1 MSYLLAIVIFMAGC
15 AFGFG
20 LAYFLRQREREMAE
34 GLKGVFAQ
42 VSMDSLSRNSEEF
55 MRLAKSVLE
64 AKTGEGEKQLES
76 KKELIDAQLVNMK
89 DSLEKL
95 QLFMNSMEKD
105 REAKFAEIS
114 EQIKGTVRQTERLTD
129 VANDLN
135 RALSSSAERGRW
147 GERMA
152 LDIIRAAGLIEG
164 VNYKEQQT
172 MKNGSRPD
180 FTFFLPKG
188 LMLNMDVK
196 FPLDN
201 YVRYYQTDGAERES
215 CLKLF
220 IKDVRT
226 KIKDVKDR
234 GYVDRAEDTLDVVL
248 LFIPNESVY
257 EFIYENDDTVM
268 DFALNNNVILT
279 SPMSLFAVLA
289 VIRQSVENFAFE
301 STSADMLKLFGEF
314 YKQWKMFSEKF
325 EMLGRRIDDV
335 KKEFEVLTT
344 TRTKQLERPLEKIDT
359 LRREKGLEI
368 E

>member
-1 MSYLLAIVIFMAGC
+1 MSYVIVIMVFIAGC
-15 AFGFG
+15 LCGFG
-20 LAYFLRQREREMAE
+20 ASYFLRRREEEMAD
-34 GLKGVFAQ
+34 GLKNVFAQ

-55 MRLAKSVLE
+55 IRLAKLTLD
-64 AKTGEGEKQLES
+64 AKTGEGERQLEG
-76 KKELIDAQLVNMK
+76 KKELIDAQLVHMK

-95 QLFMNSMEKD
+95 QLFMNSMEKE
-105 REAKFAEIS
+105 RESKFAEIS

-152 LDIIRAAGLIEG
+152 LDIIRAAGLIEN
-164 VNYKEQQT
+164 VNYKEQTT

-180 FTFFLPKG
+180 FTFMLPKG

-201 YVRYYQTDGAERES
+201 YVRFYQTEGSERDA

-220 IKDVRT
+220 IKDVKT

-234 GYVDRAEDTLDVVL
+234 GYVDRSENTLDVVL

-268 DFALNNNVILT
+268 DYALANNVVLT

-301 STSADMLKLFGEF
+301 STSADMLKLFSEF
-314 YKQWKMFSEKF
+314 YKQWRMFTDKF
-325 EMLGRRIDDV
+325 DTLGKRIDDV
-335 KKEFEVLTT
+335 KKEFEALTT

-359 LRREKGLEI
+359 LRKEKGLEL

>member
-1 MSYLLAIVIFMAGC
+1 MTYLFAAIAFIIGC
-15 AFGFG
+15 ACGFAA
-20 LAYFLRQREREMAE
+20 AYFLRRKEEEMAE
-34 GLKGVFAQ
+34 GLKNAFAQ

-55 MRLAKSVLE
+55 IRLAKVTLE
-64 AKTGEGEKQLES
+64 AKTGEGERQLEG

-89 DSLEKL
+89 ESLEKL
-95 QLFMNSMEKD
+95 QVFMGALEKD
-105 REAKFAEIS
+105 RESKFAEIS

-152 LDIIRAAGLIEG
+152 LDIIRAAGMIES

-180 FTFFLPKG
+180 FTFFMPKG
-188 LMLNMDVK
+188 MVLNMDVK

-201 YVRYYQTDGAERES
+201 YVRYYQTEGTERDA

-220 IKDVRT
+220 MKDVKT

-234 GYVDRAEDTLDVVL
+234 GYVDRGENTLDVVL

-257 EFIYENDDTVM
+257 EFIYGNDDSVM
-268 DFALNNNVILT
+268 DFSLSNGVVLT

-301 STSADMLKLFGEF
+301 STSADMLKLFSEF
-314 YKQWKMFSEKF
+314 YKQWRMFTDKF
-325 EMLGRRIDDV
+325 ETLGKRIDDV
-335 KKEFEVLTT
+335 KKEFDALTT

-359 LRREKGLEI
+359 LRKEKGLEL